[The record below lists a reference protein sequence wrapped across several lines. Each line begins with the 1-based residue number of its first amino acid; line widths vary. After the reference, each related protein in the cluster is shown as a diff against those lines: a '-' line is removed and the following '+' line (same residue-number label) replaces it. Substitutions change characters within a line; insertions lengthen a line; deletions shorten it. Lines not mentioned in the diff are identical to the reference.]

1 MSETRTDYRA
11 FEASSTENRRLLRT
25 EELIL
30 EVTEALIAAMA
41 QQKLT
46 KSQLAAR
53 LGKSPAFVTQIL
65 NGGRNLTLRTI
76 AEVADALRV
85 EIHVAVVPVK
95 AGILNPL
102 LAERPQVV
110 YVDFPRNEAW
120 TTVDRQPEGM
130 MICEEIA
137 PYGAAVAG

>member
-30 EVTEALIAAMA
+30 EVTEALVAAMA

-76 AEVADALRV
+76 AEVADALRA

-95 AGILNPL
+95 ARNLSPSAG
-102 LAERPQVV
+102 RSQVV
-110 YVDFPRNEAW
+110 FVDFPRNEVW

-137 PYGAAVAG
+137 PYGAGVAG

>member
-65 NGGRNLTLRTI
+65 NGGRNLTLRTL
-76 AEVADALRV
+76 AEVADALRA

-95 AGILNPL
+95 ARNLNPP
-102 LAERPQVV
+102 AERPQVV
-110 YVDFPRNEAW
+110 FVEFSRNEAW

>member
-53 LGKSPAFVTQIL
+53 LGKSPAFVTRSSTAAAIS
-65 NGGRNLTLRTI
+65 RCEPSRKS
-76 AEVADALRV
+76 RMPPV

-95 AGILNPL
+95 AGNLNPP